1 MRTTPFLAVS
11 LFASLITLV
20 PGCGSS
26 DPSPIDTP
34 AAYAPPPASVVVE
47 DGAVK
52 IRREIFLVKGVKT
65 PKNPLAKSNAETPA
79 ELEQVRVVR
88 YRVDSETPRPARA
101 VAVLMPGFLGGAGS
115 YDSLARALVR
125 RSTEGE
131 AFEAWAIDRRSNLL
145 EDHHG
150 LDVAEVK
157 KDPEIAA
164 GYYFDGKE
172 VEGKTFAGFRD
183 TSELSFE
190 SEWGLPVTIGDLH
203 NVIGMI
209 GEADRKARVVLVG
222 HSLGASIVE
231 EYATW
236 DFDGK
241 AGYDELAGLVMIDGL
256 TQNEGDAALPVS
268 ADEYQNGQ
276 KGGGLGASPGVIT
289 IRSATPYFA
298 LPLLGVSIYPIA
310 AVTAMRARWSPTEM
324 AKDYDRDKAFQT
336 LLALETVPK
345 MTNRAAM
352 GLAFDNESNGVTF
365 AAVSCGTVKGG
376 STAIYDSI
384 LGSKLSHP
392 TDADATYDWIE
403 FDKTNPKEITSVD
416 DIARSWYE
424 GPGLDFAEWYFPT
437 RLALD
442 TAAAGTLVLKKGD
455 WPLDQEGMRAIHGA
469 ALDLPIFGAI
479 AGLVHDPKAIDKLRT
494 LVANVPIGPNRPLA
508 GKARTDADAFKVLD
522 IHDFTHIDPL
532 SGTDVG
538 RAKDWYD
545 TLATWMKTNTPA
557 GGIVVAVQ
565 PSP

>member
-1 MRTTPFLAVS
+1 MRKALSLAPVLSPFL
-11 LFASLITLV
+11 LASLTTLA
-20 PGCGSS
+20 PGCGSG
-26 DPSPIDTP
+26 DPAPAPPP
-34 AAYAPPPASVVVE
+34 AAYAPPPASAVVE

-52 IRREIFLVKGVKT
+52 IRREIFLVKGVKA
-65 PKNPLAKSNAETPA
+65 PKNPLAKSNAEAPA

-88 YRVDSETPRPARA
+88 YRVDSETPKAARA

-115 YDSLARALVR
+115 YDALARALVR

-157 KDPEIAA
+157 KDPELAA
-164 GYYFDGKE
+164 GYYFDGAE

-183 TSELSFE
+183 ASELAFA

-209 GEADRKARVVLVG
+209 GEADRKARVILVG

-231 EYATW
+231 EYAAW

-256 TQNEGDAALPVS
+256 TQHEGDAALPVS
-268 ADEYQNGQ
+268 SDEYQNGQ
-276 KGGGLGASPGVIT
+276 KGGGLAASPGVVT

-298 LPLLGVSIYPIA
+298 LPLLGVPIYPIA
-310 AVTAMRARWSPTEM
+310 AVTAMRARWSPTAF

-336 LLALETVPK
+336 LLALATVPK

-352 GLAFDNESNGVTF
+352 GLAFDNESNGVAF
-365 AAVSCGTVKGG
+365 ASVSCGTVKGG
-376 STAIYDSI
+376 PMEKYDSL
-384 LGSKLSHP
+384 LGGKLSHP
-392 TDADATYDWIE
+392 SDPDATYDWVE
-403 FDKTNPKEITSVD
+403 FDQVSPKDLTSVD

-442 TAAAGTLVLKKGD
+442 TASAGTLVLKEGE
-455 WPLDQEGMRAIHGA
+455 WPLADERMRAVHGA
-469 ALDLPIFGAI
+469 KLDLPIFGAI
-479 AGLVHDPKAIDKLRT
+479 AALVGDPRPWTSSARSWTRTPSGLAARSPASPAATRAPSRCSTSATSPTSILSPPPTSGRPRT
-494 LVANVPIGPNRPLA
+494 GMTRSRP
-508 GKARTDADAFKVLD
+508 G
-522 IHDFTHIDPL
+522 
-532 SGTDVG
+532 
-538 RAKDWYD
+538 
-545 TLATWMKTNTPA
+545 
-557 GGIVVAVQ
+557 
-565 PSP
+565 